1 MCCVLLACAMGW
13 SAPFNSPLGLG
24 LSLWV
29 GLPWTTIT
37 PVIIFLALGLGIDNM
52 VLITIMYYRGD
63 KRKTVT
69 QRIVHGGAC
78 FL

>member
-1 MCCVLLACAMGW
+1 MCYMLLACAMGR

-69 QRIVHGGAC
+69 QRIVHGGVC
-78 FL
+78 LF